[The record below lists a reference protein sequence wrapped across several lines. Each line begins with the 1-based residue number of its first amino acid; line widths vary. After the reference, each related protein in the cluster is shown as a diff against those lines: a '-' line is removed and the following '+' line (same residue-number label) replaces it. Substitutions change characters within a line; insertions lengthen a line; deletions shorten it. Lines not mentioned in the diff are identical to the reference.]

1 MKIKNHASGGN
12 SGSGMEENP
21 FGPAPSRFAVVRRQP
36 SRPAG
41 SRQTA
46 KPMRFDPSSP
56 GLLPR
61 LPDDGD
67 GMDQARYPYA
77 LARH

>member
-1 MKIKNHASGGN
+1 MKIKNYASGGN
-12 SGSGMEENP
+12 SGSGMEEDP
-21 FGPAPSRFAVVRRQP
+21 RACPIPWSPSTDRQP

-41 SRQTA
+41 PRQTA

-56 GLLPR
+56 GLLSR

-67 GMDQARYPYA
+67 GMDQARHPST
-77 LARH
+77 LTRH

>member
-1 MKIKNHASGGN
+1 MKIKNYASGGN

-21 FGPAPSRFAVVRRQP
+21 SPAPSLVAVVRRQP

-41 SRQTA
+41 PRQTA

-56 GLLPR
+56 GLLSR

-67 GMDQARYPYA
+67 GMDQARRPCA

>member
-1 MKIKNHASGGN
+1 MKIKTHASGGA

-21 FGPAPSRFAVVRRQP
+21 KSLAPLVAVVRRQP
-36 SRPAG
+36 SRTAG
-41 SRQTA
+41 PRQTA

-56 GLLPR
+56 GLLSR

-67 GMDQARYPYA
+67 GMDQARDPCA